1 MIHNLKKFIIA
12 FLFFGIV
19 GSFVFTTPCYAAS
32 AKVEV
37 TCDKTSVK
45 VGDKVNAYI
54 NINSTTTFTD
64 FEANLQYDN
73 EILEYV
79 GEVQKVSGG
88 NGELRI
94 SDINVVNGGTSRKY
108 ALQFKTKKVGE
119 SNLSI
124 IEPKVYDESSNELSV
139 SSDEVT
145 VKVNAQVTAST
156 NANLKSL
163 ITEPE
168 MDKPFRK
175 NIREYNVDV
184 DNKTNQLFI
193 TAVPADK
200 KATVS
205 ITGNDSLKEGKNK
218 VVIKVLAESGSV
230 IEYIINVNK
239 EKTPEITPTTEPEAT
254 PTTGS
259 TGIIQNGSDKYL
271 ALSGMYKLLEA
282 GEEISVPDGYV
293 KTQATISDVS
303 VTAYV
308 PEDDMQGDFL
318 LVYAESPDGKQG
330 FYQYDK
336 IENTIQRYSDSL
348 NETNSSDNISK
359 KLDQYKANLNKAA
372 VAIAFLSVAVV
383 LLLYISVKLSSKK
396 KRRKR

>member
-1 MIHNLKKFIIA
+1 MIHNFKKYIIA
-12 FLFFGIV
+12 FLFFGIA
-19 GSFVFTTPCYAAS
+19 GSFVFTTPCFAAS

-37 TCDKTSVK
+37 TCEKTNVT

-73 EILEYV
+73 DILEYV
-79 GEVQKVSGG
+79 GNTQKVSGA
-88 NGELRI
+88 NGDLRI
-94 SDINVVNGGTSRKY
+94 SDINVANGGTTRKY
-108 ALQFKTKKVGE
+108 ALQFKAKKVGE

-145 VKVNAQVTAST
+145 VKVNAQVSAST

-168 MDKPFRK
+168 MDKPFNK
-175 NIREYNVDV
+175 NTHVYNADV
-184 DNKTNQLFI
+184 DSKTDQLFI
-193 TAVPADK
+193 TAVPEDK

-205 ITGNDSLKEGKNK
+205 ISGNDSLKEGKNK
-218 VVIKVLAESGSV
+218 VVIKVLAESGNV

-239 EKTPEITPTTEPEAT
+239 EQTPKITPTTEPEST

-308 PEDDMQGDFL
+308 PEDDMQSDFL
-318 LVYAESPDGKQG
+318 LIYAESPDGKQG

-336 IENTIQRYSDSL
+336 IEKTIQRYSDSL
-348 NETNSSDNISK
+348 KETNSSDVNSK

-372 VAIAFLSVAVV
+372 VAIAVLSVAVV
-383 LLLYISVKLSSKK
+383 LLLYISMKLSSKK